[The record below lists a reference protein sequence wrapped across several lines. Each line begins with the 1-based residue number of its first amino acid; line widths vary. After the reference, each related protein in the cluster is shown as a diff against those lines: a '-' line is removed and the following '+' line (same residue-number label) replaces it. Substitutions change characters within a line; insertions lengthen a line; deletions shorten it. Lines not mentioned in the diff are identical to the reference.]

1 MKKTIIRPIL
11 SLALCLLMAASLFP
25 VSVFAAKETFYDIK
39 TMELTVT
46 APEPNNTPD
55 FVGSDPSGLYSID
68 SIIWAEYTGTA
79 EDYTLGN
86 VISANE
92 SFDYSTKYVAIFQM
106 IPNSE
111 LYSFSTAVTATV
123 NGLPA
128 VVEYKS
134 SSSVT
139 VGMFFPETEP
149 FFKTVTHVDITEA
162 TPPMAG
168 ENPISVT
175 AGGTREWVPYKWVWT
190 DSLGNTLTKEDVFE
204 EGKRYTLSVYLKS
217 DSRFGEFAVDNSIII
232 AGRPYTAVTA
242 TINGSSEG
250 VVVTPNNA
258 EGDAS
263 THIIVAKSFECVP
276 SNKITNVT
284 ITGVYPPIAG
294 DTPSYQITLG
304 DSTYT
309 CWNHTNTWYNV
320 GFAWIDGDD
329 NLVPKYGYKFEG
341 STAYTLEV
349 ILTPQEGYEF
359 KMDKNGNPQVTATV
373 VGALAEVEAYDGGN
387 IVVRYTFAKTEN
399 VNISK
404 IVIKNLDAPEVGKKP
419 DYEITLGSDKYSVI
433 GFENTDE
440 PMVNGIVWINED
452 TKEPVIP
459 GEDLFMGGVTYSV
472 TFMIETNYPYVLKM
486 KDGELSA
493 TVTINGKEAEILS
506 YTDTQLKVF
515 YKFDALPTTEILG
528 DINGDGRVNIE
539 DAIDLFRHNMMPAM
553 YPISYKGSLDFNKDS
568 TVDIGDCITL
578 FRHSMMPDLYP
589 LS

>member
-1 MKKTIIRPIL
+1 MKKAIICPIL
-11 SLALCLLMAASLFP
+11 SLTLCLLMVAALFP
-25 VSVFAAKETFYDIK
+25 VSVFAAKEMFYDIK
-39 TMELTVT
+39 TLELTVT

-79 EDYTLGN
+79 ENYTLGD
-86 VISANE
+86 VITVNE

-111 LYSFSTAVTATV
+111 LYSFNTAVTATV

-128 VVEYKS
+128 VVEYTS

-168 ENPISVT
+168 EKPIFAT

-217 DSRFGEFAVDNSIII
+217 DSRFGEFAVNNSIII

-294 DTPSYQITLG
+294 DIPSYQITLG
-304 DSTYT
+304 DSTYA

-320 GFAWIDGDD
+320 GFAWLDGDD
-329 NLVPKYGYKFEG
+329 TLVPRNGYKFAG

-399 VNISK
+399 VEVSK
-404 IVIKNLDAPEVGKKP
+404 IVVKALDAPEVGKKP
-419 DYEITLGSDKYSVI
+419 DYEITMGSDKYSVI

-452 TKEPVIP
+452 TKAPMIP
-459 GEDLFMGGVTYSV
+459 GADLFMGKTTYSV

-486 KDGELSA
+486 KNGELSA
-493 TVTINGKEAEILS
+493 TVTVNGKEAEILS
-506 YTDTQLKVF
+506 YSDTQLKVF
-515 YKFDALPTTEILG
+515 YKFDALPDKEILG
-528 DINGDGRVNIE
+528 DINIDGRVNIE
-539 DAIDLFRHNMMPAM
+539 DVLVLFRHNMMPTM
-553 YPISYKGSLDFNKDS
+553 YPVSYKGSLDFNKDRA
-568 TVDIGDCITL
+568 VDIGDCITL